1 VKTIRDAL
9 NRSSFAITAELGIS
23 PAMNAVSIV
32 EQAKALS
39 KCTDAIQ
46 IPDHRHARPHISNLA
61 IAAHLLKD
69 GIDPIVQMN
78 CRDRNRIAIQSDLLG
93 AQSLGVSGLLLMRGR
108 RLPVDHVSQATG
120 VYDISAIDLIR
131 SAAAIRDGTVL
142 AGGNEPDQPEFH
154 IGAVAS
160 VFKVVDDWEP
170 ETLRLKSEA
179 GAQFIQ
185 LQICMN
191 LDTLRGYLARLV
203 EAKLTW
209 RCQLLA
215 QVAVF
220 SSADEAL
227 TLRKSISDAIVP
239 IDVVKRLEDAKNPQ
253 QEGIRICAE
262 QLQQLAEISGIT
274 GATVMAPGDPKNIVA
289 AIEASGIRANSA

>member
-32 EQAKALS
+32 EQANALS
-39 KCTDAIQ
+39 TCTDAIQ

-160 VFKVVDDWEP
+160 VFKVGDEWEP
-170 ETLRLKSEA
+170 ERLRLKSEA

-203 EAKLTW
+203 AAKLTW

-239 IDVVKRLEDAKNPQ
+239 NDVVNRLENAKNPRK
-253 QEGIRICAE
+253 EGIRICAE
-262 QLQQLAEISGIT
+262 QLQQLAEMSGIA
-274 GATVMAPGDPKNIVA
+274 GATVMAPGDPANIVA
-289 AIEASGIRANSA
+289 AIEASGIRAVGG